1 MRIEDQIDI
10 SKLDWEYIWQKNYQ
24 KDRKKGKDWN
34 TVSKDFGKWLENDDY
49 PDVLIS
55 SMRISPNDTVL
66 DLGAAEGTISL
77 KLAEKAKS
85 VTALDRAEKMLEE
98 LDKKCMEQG
107 ITNVETVQ
115 MDIEDISLENTKKHD
130 IILASR
136 SSTISRKGWSFSTS
150 LQTNMSTSL
159 YSDPQHMS
167 IERKKHRL
175 LERNTLPV
183 LTISLQHSF

>member
-10 SKLDWEYIWQKNYQ
+10 SKLDWEYIWQKDYQ

-55 SMRISPNDTVL
+55 NMRITPNDTVL

-98 LDKKCMEQG
+98 LDKKCME
-107 ITNVETVQ
+107 
-115 MDIEDISLENTKKHD
+115 
-130 IILASR
+130 
-136 SSTISRKGWSFSTS
+136 STISRKGWSFSTS

>member
-115 MDIEDISLENTKKHD
+115 MDIEDIRW
-130 IILASR
+130 ISR
-136 SSTISRKGWSFSTS
+136 TSVWKIQKSTTSFLHQGPSMESTISGKGWSFSTI
-150 LQTNMSTSL
+150 LQTNTSTSPYLDPQQMST
-159 YSDPQHMS
+159 
-167 IERKKHRL
+167 ERKKHR
-175 LERNTLPV
+175 
-183 LTISLQHSF
+183 